1 MYGLRVDTR
10 DRSQWF
16 GDWLS
21 CDDAHE
27 LAASVSAIL
36 SAEVSVL
43 LKVDRA
49 APTECC
55 TFLLGKRTTACR
67 CAWSPFQ
74 PA

>member
-1 MYGLRVDTR
+1 MYELRVDTR
-10 DRSQWF
+10 EKSQWF
-16 GDWLS
+16 GEWLS

-27 LAASVSAIL
+27 LAASVSAIV

-43 LKVDRA
+43 FKGDPTD
-49 APTECC
+49 PTECC